1 MVALGRAR
9 MGTVRH
15 GSHKHVA
22 VRPGGDR
29 LDVAVYGAVYLSNLW
44 HAMFCYGGARSGNA
58 RQGLFKQV
66 MARLGLL
73 RHGEIWSGL
82 FW

>member
-44 HAMFCYGGARSGNA
+44 HGMFCYGGVRSGNA
-58 RQGLFKQV
+58 RQGLFKHFMV
-66 MARLGLL
+66 CLAPVRFG
-73 RHGEIWSGL
+73 
-82 FW
+82 